1 MLDETTPTSTTGSET
16 TTTGSETTGS
26 TPTSTT
32 GFETTPTGSTM
43 TTGSGTTGS
52 GTIGFLIP
60 IPPILDP
67 DDPPSPSWGWDY
79 ADLGVYVAARLRG
92 GKSAEDTAI
101 RSARRSSIEVWYA
114 GYALT
119 IVRNREGKD
128 KGWVAWIEANR
139 LSVTNCYEAM
149 RLYQRS
155 GSVENVRALTIGEAR
170 EKFQV
175 AKAKWSLP
183 GGTTTKPPK
192 RVVVTS
198 EVNTTTSEINP
209 ISKPVEVYSN
219 RLIDVLTHDVDNLTD
234 TVTGANPEEWRSA
247 DHETLIIRLETAIEV
262 LQRARRAIKEA
273 NRTPRNRPSRT
284 VTTSETV

>member
-1 MLDETTPTSTTGSET
+1 MLDETTPTSTTGSTPT
-16 TTTGSETTGS
+16 TPTGSETTGS
-26 TPTSTT
+26 TPTST
-32 GFETTPTGSTM
+32 TGSTM

-67 DDPPSPSWGWDY
+67 DDPPAPSWGWDY

-183 GGTTTKPPK
+183 GGTTTKTPK
-192 RVVVTS
+192 RGVVTS

-209 ISKPVEVYSN
+209 ISKLVEVSSN

-234 TVTGANPEEWRSA
+234 TVTGVNPEEWRCA
-247 DHETLIIRLETAIEV
+247 DHNTLIIRLETAIEV

-273 NRTPRNRPSRT
+273 NRSPRNRPSRK